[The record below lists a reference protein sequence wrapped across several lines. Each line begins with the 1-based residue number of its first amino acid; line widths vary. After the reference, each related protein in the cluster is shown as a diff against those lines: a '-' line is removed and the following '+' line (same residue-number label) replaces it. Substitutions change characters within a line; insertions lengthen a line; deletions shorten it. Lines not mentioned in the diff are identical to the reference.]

1 MSAPALPG
9 TLTIT
14 VLDTATIFEG
24 PDTVYRYDLPGTGII
39 DGWALQAVVDQAK
52 EICSLHWPDVEIIVD
67 ADDAATEVLTRTF
80 LNKGVASY
88 PTEALRETTLPVV
101 PDDGG
106 GEVTITRPTEAAG
119 RGRHRLGRHSWFHP
133 FQLVIAAVVL
143 SIAGLSWWLVGGQ
156 DPPEGAGE
164 AVAASAPTPA
174 EETAPETTTAT
185 TASTAASTSREPEP
199 PTTVLELAGLSVATP
214 EGFRLEDR
222 DGGLVAVGE
231 DPALRIH
238 LAADPV
244 YSVPAE
250 AVLAQITTM
259 IDTDPTLHPLD
270 PERRAQ
276 GDETTRYR
284 EVPGDGSEVTWST
297 WIDDGHQLSVG
308 CQTREEPTIPQAAA
322 CRMALDSL
330 RLTGQ
335 T

>member
-67 ADDAATEVLTRTF
+67 APEAATEVLTRTF
-80 LNKGVASY
+80 LNKGVAAY
-88 PTEALRETTLPVV
+88 PTEALRETTLPGA
-101 PDDGG
+101 DDDG
-106 GEVTITRPTEAAG
+106 GEVTITRPTESAG

-143 SIAGLSWWLVGGQ
+143 TIAGLSWWLVGGQ
-156 DPPEGAGE
+156 SPPQE
-164 AVAASAPTPA
+164 AAEETAAASAPTPA
-174 EETAPETTTAT
+174 KTAPETTAT
-185 TASTAASTSREPEP
+185 TAATTAASTSREPEP

-244 YSVPAE
+244 YSVPAD
-250 AVLAQITTM
+250 AVLAQIAAM
-259 IDTDPTLHPLD
+259 VDTDPTLHPLD

-297 WIDDGHQLSVG
+297 WIEDGHQLSVG
-308 CQTREEPTIPQAAA
+308 CQTRQEPTIPQAAA

-330 RLTGQ
+330 RLTGR